1 MAKQPQITLQNP
13 SHNLILPLDK
23 SQIHPIPYSRIKK
36 NKVEKKSSNGCLLQI
51 KYNSKYKSMNSALKK
66 NLINRDFASLNEA
79 KDNETSK
86 HNTQ

>member
-1 MAKQPQITLQNP
+1 
-13 SHNLILPLDK
+13 
-23 SQIHPIPYSRIKK
+23 
-36 NKVEKKSSNGCLLQI
+36 
-51 KYNSKYKSMNSALKK
+51 MNSALKK